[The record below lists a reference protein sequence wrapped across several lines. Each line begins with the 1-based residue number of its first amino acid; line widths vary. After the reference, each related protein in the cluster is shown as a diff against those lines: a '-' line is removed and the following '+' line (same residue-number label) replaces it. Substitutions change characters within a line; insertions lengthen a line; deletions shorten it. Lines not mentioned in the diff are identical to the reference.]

1 MLDSKHKKYID
12 DLCDILVAKFP
23 VPQDQV
29 DQITIA
35 LTYKFMCDMDKESV
49 ALGGKVSFFKGD
61 WSKYSWE
68 SLFDSKTT
76 GDERKAIYQHVVEN
90 LGLNPNLQ
98 PLFRDIFSNP
108 PNPFNDVKKLFEFL
122 KIIDKF
128 SYENSETLGNSYEY
142 LLSKTGA
149 QGKLGQFRTPRH
161 IIDFIVEIVNPK
173 SNEKIL
179 DPACGTAG
187 FLVSAFKHI
196 RANEKNLSAEKLLK
210 LSENLI
216 GYDIEP
222 KMIRISLLN
231 LFLQGFQT
239 PKILE
244 SDLLS
249 DDLFWNDYFDV
260 MLANPPFFTPKGGIS
275 AHRGFN
281 LESKRAEVHFLDFI
295 QSHIKPDGRAGV
307 IVPEGVLFKD
317 ENAYKTLRKNII
329 QNSLI
334 GVVSLPAGVFKP
346 YSGVKTAIL
355 FLDKKV
361 AKQTDSIFFGIVNN
375 DGYAL
380 NDNRDPIDK
389 NDLPKVRDSIIKGN
403 VNDDFFYTSKEEVL
417 NEKKFLLTANS
428 YKKIK
433 KINSEYPIVPITDV
447 YKVVTPSAKI
457 KKRDFLTKGKYPIID
472 QSQDDIAGYWDRDQ
486 DKMNFNNP
494 VIIFGDHTRSVK
506 YIDFEF
512 VVGADG
518 VKILEPKD
526 NILPKFL
533 FYILKTLK
541 IRNLGYSRHYK
552 ELKDKKI
559 PLPTL
564 EVQQEIVD
572 ELEGYQKIIE
582 GNKKTIE
589 IYSQKIQNKI
599 NKIWGED

>member
-1 MLDSKHKKYID
+1 
-12 DLCDILVAKFP
+12 
-23 VPQDQV
+23 
-29 DQITIA
+29 
-35 LTYKFMCDMDKESV
+35 
-49 ALGGKVSFFKGD
+49 
-61 WSKYSWE
+61 
-68 SLFDSKTT
+68 
-76 GDERKAIYQHVVEN
+76 
-90 LGLNPNLQ
+90 
-98 PLFRDIFSNP
+98 
-108 PNPFNDVKKLFEFL
+108 
-122 KIIDKF
+122 
-128 SYENSETLGNSYEY
+128 
-142 LLSKTGA
+142 
-149 QGKLGQFRTPRH
+149 
-161 IIDFIVEIVNPK
+161 
-173 SNEKIL
+173 
-179 DPACGTAG
+179 
-187 FLVSAFKHI
+187 
-196 RANEKNLSAEKLLK
+196 
-210 LSENLI
+210 
-216 GYDIEP
+216 
-222 KMIRISLLN
+222 
-231 LFLQGFQT
+231 
-239 PKILE
+239 
-244 SDLLS
+244 
-249 DDLFWNDYFDV
+249 
-260 MLANPPFFTPKGGIS
+260 
-275 AHRGFN
+275 
-281 LESKRAEVHFLDFI
+281 
-295 QSHIKPDGRAGV
+295 
-307 IVPEGVLFKD
+307 
-317 ENAYKTLRKNII
+317 
-329 QNSLI
+329 
-334 GVVSLPAGVFKP
+334 LPAGVFKP

-518 VKILEPKD
+518 VKILEPKE